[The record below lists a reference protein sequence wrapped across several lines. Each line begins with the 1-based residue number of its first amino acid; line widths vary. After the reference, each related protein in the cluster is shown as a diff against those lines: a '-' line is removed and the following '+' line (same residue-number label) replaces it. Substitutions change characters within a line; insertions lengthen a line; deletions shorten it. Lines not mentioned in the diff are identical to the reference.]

1 VKILVVDD
9 EKDIV
14 ENIGAFLLKKGY
26 AVDKS
31 YDGSEAWESIS
42 RNGYDLVFLDFNLPG
57 LTGLEIIKLIKE
69 NHLPAKTV
77 MVTAYQDMKEFFAKR
92 VGADE
97 YLNKPY
103 KLEDIEKIVTK
114 YAVGNNGHEKRA

>member
-114 YAVGNNGHEKRA
+114 YAVENNGHEKRA